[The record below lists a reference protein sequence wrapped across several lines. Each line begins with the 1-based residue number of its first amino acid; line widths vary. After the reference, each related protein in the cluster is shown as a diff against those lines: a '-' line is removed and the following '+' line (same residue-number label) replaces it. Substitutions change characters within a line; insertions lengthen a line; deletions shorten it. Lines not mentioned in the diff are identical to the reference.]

1 MHQAPA
7 GPRTATSQPDGTWSG
22 VGGTYTPFPPA
33 VAWPSV
39 AHMLQSVI
47 ALCLLYG
54 TALAT
59 YRITCH
65 PLAAI
70 PGPKLAAATFWYE
83 IWFDVVR
90 WGRYTHEIKRM
101 HELYGPVIRINPDE
115 VHCSDPNFINT
126 LYATGGKRR
135 NKSSLFVAGFPSDL
149 QLGGFGTLD
158 HDHHRS
164 RKSAASRHFS
174 RAQIQRLERMVH
186 AAAQRL
192 CDKFLA
198 HRGHGPFDVAAAY
211 SCYAADIISEYCF
224 GEPFGF
230 LHQPGWDPNFREAV
244 YAMFHLI
251 HIMRHFP
258 FVVWLVDRVPM
269 SVINA
274 VSENAGALAYHSK
287 VKLPML
293 VRQAKAAYDAGV
305 QMSQNTVLF
314 SLLSSNLPAEEKTIE
329 RLSGEAN
336 VFLAAGT
343 ETTATVLSLCTY
355 RLLKNPDI
363 VVKMRAELLAVVKD
377 PQALPDW
384 FVLEQL
390 PYLTAV
396 IKETLRLMYGL
407 SSRLPRI
414 APDEDVVYQG
424 TWTPP
429 ATTQAVSVRHVI
441 PRGYAMGMSA
451 YLVHTDER
459 LFPDPAKF
467 APERWLLRDGRKDRH
482 LERYLLT
489 FSRGSRQC
497 LGMQYVFAHSS
508 VDTLSR
514 HPADRR
520 TFNRLA
526 YCELYIAVAA
536 LILRVIGNMRLFDTT
551 DADVVYDFD
560 LALAMPKRGG
570 RGIRVN
576 MS

>member
-1 MHQAPA
+1 MDQAPA
-7 GPRTATSQPDGTWSG
+7 GPRTATSQPDGTWSD
-22 VGGTYTPFPPA
+22 VAGTYPPIPVA
-33 VAWPSV
+33 IAWPSV
-39 AHMLQSVI
+39 PQLLQSVV

-54 TALAT
+54 TVLAT

-70 PGPKLAAATFWYE
+70 PGPRLAAATFWYE

-101 HELYGPVIRINPDE
+101 HEVYATRYLGLTIAGPIIRINPDE

-126 LYATGGKRR
+126 LYASGGKRR
-135 NKSSLFVAGFPSDL
+135 DKSSLFVAGFPSEYVP
-149 QLGGFGTLD
+149 GGFGTLD

-164 RKSAASRHFS
+164 RRSAASKHFS

-211 SCYAADIISEYCF
+211 SCYTADIISEYCF

-230 LHQPGWDPNFREAV
+230 LRQPGWDPNFREAV

-258 FVVWLVDRVPM
+258 FVAWLVDRVPTYVAD
-269 SVINA
+269 SRTPR
-274 VSENAGALAYHSK
+274 AGLTVDRCQ
-287 VKLPML
+287 VKLPMM
-293 VRQAKAAYDAGV
+293 VRQAKAAYSAGL
-305 QMSQNTVLF
+305 QMNQNTSLF
-314 SLLSSNLPAEEKTIE
+314 SLLSSNLPAEEKTEE

-343 ETTATVLSLCTY
+343 ETTATALSFCTY
-355 RLLKNPDI
+355 HLLKNPEI
-363 VVKMRAELLAVVKD
+363 VAKTRAELLAVVRN
-377 PQALPDW
+377 PEALPDW
-384 FVLEQL
+384 FVLERL
-390 PYLTAV
+390 PHLTAV

-414 APDEDVVYQG
+414 APDEDVLYQG

-429 ATTQAVSVRHVI
+429 AMTQAVSVRHVI

-451 YLVHTDER
+451 YLVHTDVR

-467 APERWLLRDGRKDRH
+467 APERWLLRDGRKDRR

-497 LGMQYVFAHSS
+497 LGMQ
-508 VDTLSR
+508 
-514 HPADRR
+514 
-520 TFNRLA
+520 LA
-526 YCELYIAVAA
+526 YCELYVAVAA
-536 LILRVIGNMRLFDTT
+536 LILKVIGNMRLFDTT

-560 LALAMPKRGG
+560 LALGMPKRGG
-570 RGIRVN
+570 KGIRVN

>member
-1 MHQAPA
+1 MDQAPA
-7 GPRTATSQPDGTWSG
+7 GPRTATSQPDGTWSD
-22 VGGTYTPFPPA
+22 VAGTYPPIPVA
-33 VAWPSV
+33 IAWPSV
-39 AHMLQSVI
+39 PHLLQSVV

-54 TALAT
+54 TVLAT
-59 YRITCH
+59 YRVTCH

-70 PGPKLAAATFWYE
+70 PGPRLAAATFWYE

-101 HELYGPVIRINPDE
+101 HEVYGPIIRINPDE

-126 LYATGGKRR
+126 LYANGGKRR
-135 NKSSLFVAGFPSDL
+135 DKSSLFVAGFPSEY
-149 QLGGFGTLD
+149 GGFGTLD

-164 RKSAASRHFS
+164 RRSAASKHFS

-211 SCYAADIISEYCF
+211 SCYTADIISEYCF

-230 LHQPGWDPNFREAV
+230 LRQPGWNPNFREAV

-258 FVVWLVDRVPM
+258 FVAWLVDRVPTYVAD
-269 SVINA
+269 SRTPR
-274 VSENAGALAYHSK
+274 AGLT
-287 VKLPML
+287 VTLPMM
-293 VRQAKAAYDAGV
+293 VRQAKAAYNAGI
-305 QMSQNTVLF
+305 QMNQNTLLF
-314 SLLSSNLPAEEKTIE
+314 SLLSSNLPAEEKTEE

-343 ETTATVLSLCTY
+343 ETIATVLSLCTY
-355 RLLKNPDI
+355 HLLKNPEI
-363 VVKMRAELLAVVKD
+363 VAKTRAELFAVVKN
-377 PQALPDW
+377 PEALPDW
-384 FVLEQL
+384 FVLERL
-390 PYLTAV
+390 PHLSGV

-414 APDEDVVYQG
+414 APDEDVLYQG

-429 ATTQAVSVRHVI
+429 AMTQAVSVRHMI

-451 YLVHTDER
+451 YLVHTDEC
-459 LFPDPAKF
+459 LFPNPAKF
-467 APERWLLRDGRKDRH
+467 APERWLLRDGRKDRR

-497 LGMQYVFAHSS
+497 LGMQ
-508 VDTLSR
+508 
-514 HPADRR
+514 
-520 TFNRLA
+520 LA

-536 LILRVIGNMRLFDTT
+536 LILRAMDNMRLFDTT

-560 LALAMPKRGG
+560 LALGMPKRGG
-570 RGIRVN
+570 KGIRVN

>member
-497 LGMQYVFAHSS
+497 LGLHIANYIS
-508 VDTLSR
+508 LSR
-514 HPADRR
+514 R
-520 TFNRLA
+520 
-526 YCELYIAVAA
+526 
-536 LILRVIGNMRLFDTT
+536 
-551 DADVVYDFD
+551 
-560 LALAMPKRGG
+560 
-570 RGIRVN
+570 
-576 MS
+576 